1 MNFNSFQGRSLKT
14 RVTLF
19 TLAIFLISLW
29 ALAFYASRMLCNDM
43 QRLLADQQF
52 STVSILA
59 TEVNHELGDRLNVLE
74 KVAGKISP
82 ALLSDPAALQTFLEE
97 RLILQ
102 GPFNA
107 GVIAYQIDG
116 VAIAGL
122 PRAAEWIGVNYMD
135 RDYLVG
141 ALKKGKATIGRPVIG
156 KVLRAP
162 VFLMAAPIRDAQGA
176 VIGALSGVTQL
187 GLPNFL
193 DEVIDGRYGKTGGY
207 LLIAPQHRQV
217 ITASDKSRIMET
229 LPAAGVNP
237 GIDRFLQGY
246 EGSAIMV
253 NPQGVEV
260 LASDKAVPVA
270 GWIFSAVLPTVEA
283 FAPIRAMQQHMLI
296 ATVFLTLLAGG
307 LTWWMLKLQLS
318 PLLAAARMLAAQ
330 SDTPHLLQ
338 PLPIPR
344 QDEIGELI
352 GSFNRLLDTL
362 AQREKGLKE
371 SEAFKN
377 TILNSVAAEIAVVD
391 RNGVIQAV
399 NERWRRFS
407 LENGVQPGQPVPHTE
422 VGGNYLTACGVGADF
437 TSKKL

>member
-1 MNFNSFQGRSLKT
+1 
-14 RVTLF
+14 
-19 TLAIFLISLW
+19 
-29 ALAFYASRMLCNDM
+29 
-43 QRLLADQQF
+43 
-52 STVSILA
+52 
-59 TEVNHELGDRLNVLE
+59 
-74 KVAGKISP
+74 
-82 ALLSDPAALQTFLEE
+82 
-97 RLILQ
+97 
-102 GPFNA
+102 
-107 GVIAYQIDG
+107 
-116 VAIAGL
+116 
-122 PRAAEWIGVNYMD
+122 
-135 RDYLVG
+135 
-141 ALKKGKATIGRPVIG
+141 
-156 KVLRAP
+156 
-162 VFLMAAPIRDAQGA
+162 
-176 VIGALSGVTQL
+176 
-187 GLPNFL
+187 
-193 DEVIDGRYGKTGGY
+193 
-207 LLIAPQHRQV
+207 
-217 ITASDKSRIMET
+217 
-229 LPAAGVNP
+229 
-237 GIDRFLQGY
+237 
-246 EGSAIMV
+246 
-253 NPQGVEV
+253 
-260 LASDKAVPVA
+260 
-270 GWIFSAVLPTVEA
+270 
-283 FAPIRAMQQHMLI
+283 MQQHMLI